1 MNAGTVGN
9 ESGSVFDMTNVM
21 TNLRNGAL
29 PVASATFALVAAVA
43 GTILGPATAHADGHQ
58 VTYHQV
64 TYTVTSPNNLTANV
78 SYVNADPPSQAAYN
92 ADPSKFMTS
101 VQAPLSGGAPAVY
114 TVTLTN
120 PNQWASVTASGMLKW
135 PDSGN
140 GPAQFHCELAIDGQ
154 VVAHQDATTTVTC
167 AARPS

>member
-1 MNAGTVGN
+1 
-9 ESGSVFDMTNVM
+9 MTNVHR
-21 TNLRNGAL
+21 T
-29 PVASATFALVAAVA
+29 ASAVSAIVLAAAA
-43 GTILGPATAHADGHQ
+43 GPVLAPATGHADPAG
-58 VTYHQV
+58 HQV
-64 TYTVTSPNNLTANV
+64 TYTVTSPNNLTATV

-101 VQAPLSGGAPAVY
+101 VQAPLAGGAPVTY

-120 PNQWASVTASGMLKW
+120 PNQWASVTASGMLHW

-140 GPAQFHCELAIDGQ
+140 GPASFHCEIAVDGQ

-167 AARPS
+167 AARAG

>member
-1 MNAGTVGN
+1 M
-9 ESGSVFDMTNVM
+9 
-21 TNLRNGAL
+21 
-29 PVASATFALVAAVA
+29 
-43 GTILGPATAHADGHQ
+43 
-58 VTYHQV
+58 

-78 SYVNADPPSQAAYN
+78 SYVSADPPSQAAYN

-101 VQAPLSGGAPAVY
+101 VQAPLSGGAPVVY
-114 TVTLTN
+114 SATLTN
-120 PNQWASVTASGMLKW
+120 PNQWASITASGMLKW